1 MHVSGKNLDPVA
13 LLKGTRLDAYRI
25 HHVGE
30 PCRPRDPGGAKFTS
44 SGFSVIVS
52 DASWSDLR
60 QQIADACAFLDR
72 HAEDIRSV
80 RAPGTVDDIRL
91 DFPIDSRLSE
101 TIAGQFDFFPAEL
114 VARAGALGI
123 GLELST
129 YRTSEEQNGGP
140 PGGSG

>member
-1 MHVSGKNLDPVA
+1 M
-13 LLKGTRLDAYRI
+13 
-25 HHVGE
+25 
-30 PCRPRDPGGAKFTS
+30 
-44 SGFSVIVS
+44 IVS

-114 VARAGALGI
+114 VVRAGALGI
-123 GLELST
+123 GLELSI
-129 YRTSEEQNGGP
+129 YRTSEEQNDRLREGAG
-140 PGGSG
+140 